1 MSVVAAGRVIDQIAG
16 QECSGQL
23 QSVQHCSSAALQ
35 LCMSTL
41 MDCTSPC
48 PGHSAKLHLLIVVA
62 WLFSSSPAPTCLMTR
77 TFWHYIN
84 VFVQSTEYLYYL
96 AHDTMSM
103 YSLQQ
108 QVLLQV
114 YQTCY
119 ICSEQ
124 FITFRKYRSCMK
136 RCHVATH
143 AGTED
148 GETVGSSLCRYV
160 DSVDM

>member
-1 MSVVAAGRVIDQIAG
+1 MQWSAA
-16 QECSGQL
+16 ECAAL
-23 QSVQHCSSAALQ
+23 QHCSSAALQ

-84 VFVQSTEYLYYL
+84 VFVPSAEYLYYL

-119 ICSEQ
+119 ICAEQ

-143 AGTED
+143 AGTGD

>member
-1 MSVVAAGRVIDQIAG
+1 MQWSAA
-16 QECSGQL
+16 ECAP
-23 QSVQHCSSAALQ
+23 CSSAALQ
-35 LCMSTL
+35 HCMSTL
-41 MDCTSPC
+41 MDCTSPG

-84 VFVQSTEYLYYL
+84 VFLPRAEYLYYL
-96 AHDTMSM
+96 AHDTMPM

-119 ICSEQ
+119 ICSQQ
-124 FITFRKYRSCMK
+124 FITFHKYRSCME
-136 RCHVATH
+136 RCHVVTH

-148 GETVGSSLCRYV
+148 GETEGSSLCKYV
-160 DSVDM
+160 DNVDM

>member
-41 MDCTSPC
+41 IDCTSPG

-84 VFVQSTEYLYYL
+84 VFLPRAEYLYYL
-96 AHDTMSM
+96 AHDTMPM

-119 ICSEQ
+119 ICSQQ
-124 FITFRKYRSCMK
+124 FITLRKYRSCMK
-136 RCHVATH
+136 ISVTLQRTRAQ
-143 AGTED
+143 
-148 GETVGSSLCRYV
+148 ETMRQWAAVC
-160 DSVDM
+160 VDM